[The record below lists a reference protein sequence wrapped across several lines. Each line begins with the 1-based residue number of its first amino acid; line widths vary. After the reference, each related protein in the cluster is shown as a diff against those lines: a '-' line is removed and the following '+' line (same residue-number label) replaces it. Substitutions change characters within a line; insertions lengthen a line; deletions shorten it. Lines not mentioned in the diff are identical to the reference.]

1 MPDQPLPSDL
11 QTVLLEALRAYE
23 LARATRLRAE
33 GDARA
38 ARRAR
43 EEALQAEE
51 AHARQALEAERRAEE
66 SVLRAEQER
75 LGRLQ
80 AAADPVE
87 SAARALLEKAGLAYI
102 AGAPATPTG
111 QPSAPR
117 RADADAAQAFAEAQT
132 AYADLR
138 VALVTLAQAH
148 LEAGRWEEAR
158 RVLQPLLEDTR
169 APLYAEARDLLAESH
184 YRPALAALE
193 AGQWAAARK
202 GFAEV
207 LKVNPAYRDAAALER
222 EAHLRSARA
231 ALEEGRYDEARP
243 PLEAWLKAH
252 KDDAEARDLLA
263 ESYYRPAL
271 AALEAEQWETAR
283 KGFAEVLKINSAY
296 RDAAALEKETYY
308 VRPVRAALDAGR
320 YTEARERLE
329 AWLETHNS
337 DDTARELLAEAHY
350 RLALTAMETG
360 QWGAARRSLA
370 KVLEI
375 YPAHRDAVKIERLIR
390 CILPTRISLEASRY
404 AEARDRLETWVAE
417 HQDDVEARELL
428 AESYYHLA
436 LSAIQTKDWRQAGR
450 FLRMLR
456 QINPQYRDTAEWIQR
471 YPLLGWLSGAIRIIA
486 IPNEFSGS
494 KSIAFSPDSRL
505 MVSVR
510 FDDVKIWEV
519 ASTMLLHILKGH
531 KDDVNS
537 VAFSPDGYCLASGS
551 DDETIKIWDVAAGQL
566 LYSIDVGSRVLSVA
580 FSVNGTLALG
590 TGDGQIKIWLLDKK
604 SWFLGKKS
612 CKNQDF
618 LSLLDEKSSY
628 LLNTISGHK
637 GVVHS
642 VAFSPDGKLLASGSV
657 DRTVKIWEVYSFSKN
672 PLHLIDELKDSVY
685 SVVFSPDGRL
695 LASGTSNA
703 VNIWEVDSARLLHT
717 LIGHESTVMSVAFSP
732 DGHLLASGSTDGMLK
747 IWEVSSGQILHTL
760 SMDECESA
768 SEQLLDTLLYGYKR
782 KRIEVVYSL
791 TFSPDG
797 RLLASGSSNAVCI
810 CSVEAGVLTGGAS
823 ND

>member
-1 MPDQPLPSDL
+1 
-11 QTVLLEALRAYE
+11 
-23 LARATRLRAE
+23 
-33 GDARA
+33 
-38 ARRAR
+38 
-43 EEALQAEE
+43 
-51 AHARQALEAERRAEE
+51 
-66 SVLRAEQER
+66 
-75 LGRLQ
+75 
-80 AAADPVE
+80 
-87 SAARALLEKAGLAYI
+87 
-102 AGAPATPTG
+102 
-111 QPSAPR
+111 
-117 RADADAAQAFAEAQT
+117 
-132 AYADLR
+132 
-138 VALVTLAQAH
+138 
-148 LEAGRWEEAR
+148 
-158 RVLQPLLEDTR
+158 
-169 APLYAEARDLLAESH
+169 
-184 YRPALAALE
+184 
-193 AGQWAAARK
+193 
-202 GFAEV
+202 
-207 LKVNPAYRDAAALER
+207 
-222 EAHLRSARA
+222 
-231 ALEEGRYDEARP
+231 
-243 PLEAWLKAH
+243 
-252 KDDAEARDLLA
+252 
-263 ESYYRPAL
+263 
-271 AALEAEQWETAR
+271 
-283 KGFAEVLKINSAY
+283 
-296 RDAAALEKETYY
+296 
-308 VRPVRAALDAGR
+308 
-320 YTEARERLE
+320 
-329 AWLETHNS
+329 
-337 DDTARELLAEAHY
+337 
-350 RLALTAMETG
+350 
-360 QWGAARRSLA
+360 
-370 KVLEI
+370 VLEI

-436 LSAIQTKDWRQAGR
+436 LSAIQTKDWRQAGK

-456 QINPQYRDTAEWIQR
+456 QINPQYRDTAEWIQC

-505 MVSVR
+505 MVSVHW
-510 FDDVKIWEV
+510 DDVKIWEV

-531 KDDVNS
+531 KDHVNS

-551 DDETIKIWDVAAGQL
+551 DDKTIKIWDVAAGQL

-580 FSVNGTLALG
+580 FSVNGTLASG
-590 TGDGQIKIWLLDKK
+590 TGDGQIKIWLLD
-604 SWFLGKKS
+604 
-612 CKNQDF
+612 
-618 LSLLDEKSSY
+618 EKSAY

-642 VAFSPDGKLLASGSV
+642 VAFSPDGELLASGSV
-657 DRTVKIWEVYSFSKN
+657 DRTVKIWTVYSSSKN
-672 PLHLIDELKDSVY
+672 PLHLIDELKNSVY

-760 SMDECESA
+760 SVDECESA

-810 CSVEAGVLTGGAS
+810 CSVETGVLTGGAS